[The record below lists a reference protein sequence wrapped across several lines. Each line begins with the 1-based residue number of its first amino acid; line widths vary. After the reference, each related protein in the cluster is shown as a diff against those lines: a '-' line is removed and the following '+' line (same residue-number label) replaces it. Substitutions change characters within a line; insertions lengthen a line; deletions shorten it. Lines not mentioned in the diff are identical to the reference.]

1 MISDNI
7 LTHRATYYL
16 STGVDRNGKQTYQ
29 LLEMAKVRITVDLGA
44 GQKTEGVNTSD
55 KMRLYVGGGSVI
67 QTKDGDEISLELFKP
82 TLNDK
87 LSFLGREFFVE
98 AVTPAYDRFG
108 LHHYEVGLR

>member
-7 LTHRATYYL
+7 LTHSATYHL

-29 LLEMAKVRITVDLGA
+29 LLEMARVRITVDLGS
-44 GQKTEGVNTSD
+44 GRKTEGVNTSD
-55 KMRLYVGGGSVI
+55 KMMLYVGESSVI
-67 QTKDGDEISLELFKP
+67 QTQDDEVISLELFNP

-87 LSFLGREFFVE
+87 LVFLGREFFVE
-98 AVTPAYDRFG
+98 SVTPAYDSNG